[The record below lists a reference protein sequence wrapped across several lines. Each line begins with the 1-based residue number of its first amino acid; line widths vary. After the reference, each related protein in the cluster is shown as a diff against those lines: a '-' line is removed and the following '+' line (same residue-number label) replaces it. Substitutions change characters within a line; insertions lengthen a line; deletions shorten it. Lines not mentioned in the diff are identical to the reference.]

1 MNPVWD
7 EIKPALLATAAL
19 SGIALLLAFLIAIP
33 LGVEMA
39 RFRNS
44 RFDRWSK
51 QLLFFLHSMPVFW
64 LGGILVI
71 LFTGSIFGRPII
83 DNPYLD
89 VTDQWL
95 AGTESFTSWFVRKV
109 PGFIMPVAVLT
120 LHALALIAMQ
130 IRGGMLE
137 TLRQD
142 YIRTAR
148 AKGLDEDDV
157 YWKHAF
163 LNALFPIITLFG
175 ALLPALL
182 TGSLVVE
189 TLFNF
194 PGLGVKTQTAFLN
207 HDLGTLS
214 AILMAVAIL
223 TVTGNLVTDMLYAL
237 ADPRVRF

>member
-1 MNPVWD
+1 
-7 EIKPALLATAAL
+7 
-19 SGIALLLAFLIAIP
+19 
-33 LGVEMA
+33 
-39 RFRNS
+39 
-44 RFDRWSK
+44 
-51 QLLFFLHSMPVFW
+51 
-64 LGGILVI
+64 
-71 LFTGSIFGRPII
+71 
-83 DNPYLD
+83 
-89 VTDQWL
+89 
-95 AGTESFTSWFVRKV
+95 
-109 PGFIMPVAVLT
+109 MPVAVLT

-148 AKGLDEDDV
+148 AKGLNDDDV

-223 TVTGNLVTDMLYAL
+223 TVTGNLVADMLYAL